1 MTAKRRRGSLV
12 FPLVLIAVGVLLLL
26 SNLGLIEGALWPELL
41 RFWPVLVIAVGLD
54 LLLGRPSFGIAIG
67 SIVFVVLGLVVGGA
81 LFFALAPDTWTSE
94 AHGVSYPV
102 HDVSSAAIRLFCE
115 RCSMTIEEATST
127 GVLIDG
133 TVSVFADARLH
144 QTASAV
150 TPDGISSYILT
161 TDPRFPFR
169 FPSASEDLP
178 WALRLSAEL
187 PLTLTVA
194 ADGPVKI
201 DLRPFQVTEFDVTAG
216 DDLCEIWLP
225 ERVDSTIHLSG
236 TEIVVRVP
244 EGVGVKV
251 LGSPTDEL
259 TTPSGFLLDGNAL
272 LSSNYEYADVQAL
285 VIVRPATWN
294 LSIEPV
300 TETLD
305 SSST

>member
-12 FPLVLIAVGVLLLL
+12 FPLVLIAAGVLLLL
-26 SNLGLIEGALWPELL
+26 SNLGLIEGALWPGLL

-67 SIVFVVLGLVVGGA
+67 TIVVGVLGLVVGGT

-94 AHGVSYPV
+94 EHAVSYPV
-102 HDVSSAAIRLFCE
+102 HDVSSAAVRLSCE

-127 GVLIDG
+127 GALIDG
-133 TVSVFADARLH
+133 TVSVSADARLH

-161 TDPRFPFR
+161 TDPRFALR
-169 FPSASEDLP
+169 FPSAGEDLP
-178 WALRLSAEL
+178 WALKLSADL

-194 ADGPVKI
+194 ADGPVRI

-216 DDLCEIWLP
+216 DDLCEIWLS
-225 ERVDSTIHLSG
+225 ERVDSTTHLSG
-236 TEIVVRVP
+236 NEIVVRVP

-251 LGSPTDEL
+251 LGSPMDQL
-259 TTPSGFLLDGNAL
+259 TTSSGFLLEGNAL
-272 LSSNYEYADVQAL
+272 VSSNYENAGARAL
-285 VIVRPATWN
+285 VIVRPGTWH
-294 LSIEPV
+294 LSIEPA